1 MNANSTGGRRTKGTL
16 MLPQTP
22 APRRESALAE
32 DLDRGNGSGLFGG
45 VAWECSYA
53 LREFPAAQDSQQ
65 SLDRRRLNARGAR
78 GEVIALACEEDKGKA
93 VFRGRGAQTN
103 ARVRRARSH
112 RCRHRGVREFLA
124 AVANDRRRTDAF
136 RDRDPIK
143 KHSRPGPS
151 LAIDETQAFT
161 RDIPHAAHTRRIAT

>member
-53 LREFPAAQDSQQ
+53 LREFPAA
-65 SLDRRRLNARGAR
+65 
-78 GEVIALACEEDKGKA
+78 
-93 VFRGRGAQTN
+93 
-103 ARVRRARSH
+103 
-112 RCRHRGVREFLA
+112 
-124 AVANDRRRTDAF
+124 
-136 RDRDPIK
+136 
-143 KHSRPGPS
+143 
-151 LAIDETQAFT
+151 
-161 RDIPHAAHTRRIAT
+161 HTRRIATRKQQSLIAIDEADQTVTSCCQTAAEGSGLARTSGAKGYVKASHLSATLIELLQRVEAPHERDIECDSVLFWNHIAQHLQCQIVARANCEPF